1 MLQQKKNMIYQIKW
15 HVTEN
20 KQIETNCRHYLIFA
34 RIKKQYNQII
44 IEIFLTYPEAE
55 HIKTGSVHQLW
66 HLIMLRIIFSNLK
79 EKESCITHSSISSPE
94 IHWTLVLFL
103 KSATEYIVIY
113 MIVINP

>member
-1 MLQQKKNMIYQIKW
+1 MIYQIKW

-20 KQIETNCRHYLIFA
+20 KQIETIFRHHLIFV
-34 RIKKQYNQII
+34 RIQKQHNQII

-55 HIKTGSVHQLW
+55 HIKTGSVHQLR

-79 EKESCITHSSISSPE
+79 EEESCISHSSRCGPK